1 MHAPWRTFWEFV
13 MYSKQPSDTANI
25 DGIEMQQALAR
36 LRASRAQADK
46 EDIESSAECG
56 KAWAMREATWSEL
69 RDVVNLNGEARPL
82 DGLCGRLNGH
92 LGHDLDYF
100 KSFYPQSRKT
110 PLPMSDEEAEAFIKG
125 AKLVMDAV

>member
-13 MYSKQPSDTANI
+13 ITKRPSDTEHT

-36 LRASRAQADK
+36 QAFRACKAQAVK
-46 EDIESSAECG
+46 EDIESCASAARRG
-56 KAWAMREATWSEL
+56 DTRDATWTEL
-69 RDVVNLNGEARPL
+69 RNVVNLNGKARPF

-100 KSFYPQSRKT
+100 KSFFPAKPQDA
-110 PLPMSDEEAEAFIKG
+110 LADER
-125 AKLVMDAV
+125 

>member
-13 MYSKQPSDTANI
+13 MYLKRPRDTEHT

-36 LRASRAQADK
+36 LRASKAQAVK
-46 EDIESSAECG
+46 EDLESCAECG
-56 KAWAMREATWSEL
+56 KAWAMRDATWLEL
-69 RDVVNLNGEARPL
+69 RDVVNLSGKARPF

-92 LGHDLDYF
+92 LVHDLDYF
-100 KSFYPQSRKT
+100 KSFFPQSRKT
-110 PLPMSDEEAEAFIKG
+110 PLPMSDEEAEAFIMG

>member
-13 MYSKQPSDTANI
+13 MYAKRPSDTEHV
-25 DGIEMQQALAR
+25 DGVEMQQALAR
-36 LRASRAQADK
+36 LRACKAQAVK

-56 KAWAMREATWSEL
+56 KAWAMRDATWSEL

-100 KSFYPQSRKT
+100 RRFFPQSRKM
-110 PLPMSDEEAEAFIKG
+110 PLPMSDEEAEAFIEG